1 MQLTRDQVLHVA
13 SLARIGLDEK
23 QIQKFQK
30 ELSSILD
37 YVEILNE
44 VDTQGVMPTSQVTGL
59 ENVLR
64 EDEVLK
70 KWDKKRLLDCSPLQ
84 IERNQIKVKKVFE

>member
-1 MQLTRDQVLHVA
+1 MKLTKDQVLHVA
-13 SLARIGLDEK
+13 KLARIGLDEK

-37 YVEILNE
+37 YVEMLNE
-44 VDTQGVMPTSQVTGL
+44 VDTKGIEPTSQVTGL
-59 ENVLR
+59 TNVGR

-70 KWDKKRLLDCSPLQ
+70 KWDPKRLLNCSPLP
-84 IERNQIKVKKVFE
+84 IERNQIKVKKVF

>member
-1 MQLTRDQVLHVA
+1 MQLTRDQVLHVV

-23 QIQKFQK
+23 QIQKFQQ

-37 YVEILNE
+37 YVEMLNE
-44 VDTQGVMPTSQVTGL
+44 VDTKGVEPTSQVTGL
-59 ENVLR
+59 ENVWR

-70 KWDKKRLLDCSPLQ
+70 KWDKKRLLDCSPLP